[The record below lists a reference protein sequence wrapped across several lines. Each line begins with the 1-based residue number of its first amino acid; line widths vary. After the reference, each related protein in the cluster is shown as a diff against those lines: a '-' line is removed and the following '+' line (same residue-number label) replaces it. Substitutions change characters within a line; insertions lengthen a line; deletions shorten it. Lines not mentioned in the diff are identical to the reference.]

1 MERDMKTKPGK
12 KLISKIASALPWILL
27 YLYIYCFTFAVIHS
41 LTEGIKYEAKAEA
54 LAAEN
59 EYLKNE
65 LEWFKA
71 QLVQKTAVTDVEA
84 PDALLSGGD

>member
-1 MERDMKTKPGK
+1 MEREAKTRSGR
-12 KLISKIASALPWILL
+12 KLISKIASALPWILM
-27 YLYIYCFTFAVIHS
+27 YLCIYCFTFAIIHS

-59 EYLKNE
+59 EYLKDE
-65 LEWFKA
+65 LEWFKE

>member
-1 MERDMKTKPGK
+1 MEREVKTRPGK
-12 KLISKIASALPWILL
+12 KLISKIASVLPWVLM
-27 YLYIYCFTFAVIHS
+27 YLCIYCFTFAVIHG
-41 LTEGIKYEAKAEA
+41 LAEGIKYEAKAEA

>member
-1 MERDMKTKPGK
+1 MEREVKTRPGK
-12 KLISKIASALPWILL
+12 KLISKIASALPWVLMFL
-27 YLYIYCFTFAVIHS
+27 CIYCFNFAVIHG

-65 LEWFKA
+65 LEWFKE
-71 QLVQKTAVTDVEA
+71 QLVQKTAVTNVEA
-84 PDALLSGGD
+84 PDALLPGGD

>member
-1 MERDMKTKPGK
+1 MEREVKTRPGR
-12 KLISKIASALPWILL
+12 IFVSKIASVLPWVLM
-27 YLYIYCFTFAVIHS
+27 YLCIYCFTFAVIYG
-41 LTEGIKYEAKAEA
+41 LAEEIKYEVKAEA

-59 EYLKNE
+59 EYLKGE

-71 QLVQKTAVTDVEA
+71 QLVQKTAITDEEI

>member
-1 MERDMKTKPGK
+1 MEREMKTRPGK
-12 KLISKIASALPWILL
+12 KFISKIASALPWVLM
-27 YLYIYCFTFAVIHS
+27 YLCIYCFTFAIIHG

-59 EYLKNE
+59 EYLKGE

-71 QLVQKTAVTDVEA
+71 QLVHKTDITDAEA
-84 PDALLSGGD
+84 TGALLSGGD

>member
-1 MERDMKTKPGK
+1 MEREMKTKPGK
-12 KLISKIASALPWILL
+12 NLISKIASALPWILL
-27 YLYIYCFTFAVIHS
+27 YLCIYCFTFAVIHR

-59 EYLKNE
+59 EYLKDE
-65 LEWFKA
+65 IEWFKE
-71 QLVQKTAVTDVEA
+71 QLVQKTAVTDAAV

>member
-1 MERDMKTKPGK
+1 MEREVKTRPGK

>member
-1 MERDMKTKPGK
+1 MEREMKTKPGK

-27 YLYIYCFTFAVIHS
+27 YLCIYCFTFAVIHS

-59 EYLKNE
+59 EYLKGE

-71 QLVQKTAVTDVEA
+71 QLVHKTDITDAEA
-84 PDALLSGGD
+84 TDALLSGGD

>member
-1 MERDMKTKPGK
+1 MEREVKTRPGK
-12 KLISKIASALPWILL
+12 KLISKIASALPWVLV
-27 YLYIYCFTFAVIHS
+27 YLCIYCFTFAVIHG

-59 EYLKNE
+59 EYLKGE
-65 LEWFKA
+65 LEWFKE
-71 QLVQKTAVTDVEA
+71 QFVKKSAVTDVEA

>member
-1 MERDMKTKPGK
+1 MEREVKTRPGK
-12 KLISKIASALPWILL
+12 KLISKIASALPWVLM
-27 YLYIYCFTFAVIHS
+27 YLCINCFTFAIIHG

-59 EYLKNE
+59 EYLKGE

-71 QLVQKTAVTDVEA
+71 QLVHKTDITDAEA
-84 PDALLSGGD
+84 TDALLSGGD

>member
-1 MERDMKTKPGK
+1 MEREMKTKHGK
-12 KLISKIASALPWILL
+12 KLISKIASAFPWILL
-27 YLYIYCFTFAVIHS
+27 YLCIYGFTFAVIHS
-41 LTEGIKYEAKAEA
+41 LTEGIKFEAKAEA

-65 LEWFKA
+65 IEWFKE
-71 QLVQKTAVTDVEA
+71 QLVQKTAVTDAAV

>member
-1 MERDMKTKPGK
+1 MEREMKTKRGK

-27 YLYIYCFTFAVIHS
+27 YLCIYCFTFAVIHG

-59 EYLKNE
+59 EYLKDE
-65 LEWFKA
+65 IEWFKE
-71 QLVQKTAVTDVEA
+71 QLVQKTAVTDVTV
-84 PDALLSGGD
+84 PDTFLPGGD

>member
-1 MERDMKTKPGK
+1 MEREMKMRPGRK
-12 KLISKIASALPWILL
+12 FVSKIASALPWVLM
-27 YLYIYCFTFAVIHS
+27 YLCIYCFTFAVIHG

-59 EYLKNE
+59 EYLKDE
-65 LEWFKA
+65 LEWFKE